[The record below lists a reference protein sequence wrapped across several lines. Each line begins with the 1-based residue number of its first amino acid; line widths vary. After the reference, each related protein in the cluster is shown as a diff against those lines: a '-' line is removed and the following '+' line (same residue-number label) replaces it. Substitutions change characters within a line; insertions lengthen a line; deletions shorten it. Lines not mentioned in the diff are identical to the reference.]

1 MSRDPLPPVL
11 LGEVRALG
19 FPLFLS
25 CPVCNHSGEV
35 AIEALE
41 GFPDE
46 LEVVDIGQAV
56 RCTKC
61 GRRGGAS
68 AHPKSRLWVA
78 HLRQTG
84 QRHRLP
90 YWTPMMREAEDA
102 AVLAAFREPV
112 ELPKGDKES
121 MNP

>member
-25 CPVCNHSGEV
+25 CPVCNHSSEV
-35 AIEALE
+35 AIEAFE
-41 GFPDE
+41 GFPDD
-46 LEVVDIGQAV
+46 LDVQDIGHSL

-78 HLRQTG
+78 HLRRTG

-90 YWTPMMREAEDA
+90 YWTPPMREEEDA
-102 AVLAAFREPV
+102 AVLGEFAATGARV
-112 ELPKGDKES
+112 TRRR
-121 MNP
+121 

>member
-19 FPLFLS
+19 FPICLS

-35 AIEALE
+35 AIEAFE
-41 GFPDE
+41 GFPDD
-46 LEVVDIGQAV
+46 LDVHDIGHAV

-61 GRRGGAS
+61 RRLGGAS
-68 AHPKSRLWVA
+68 AHPRSRLWVA
-78 HLRQTG
+78 HLRQSG

-90 YWTPMMREAEDA
+90 YWSAMMREEEDA
-102 AVLAAFREPV
+102 AVLAAFAAPR
-112 ELPKGDKES
+112 GS
-121 MNP
+121 A